1 MNLQKIF
8 EYALQREQEG
18 YRFFQANADKASHA
32 AAAGVFQK
40 LADEELKHIKYIE
53 NLMAAS
59 KDATGMSN
67 TLKLE
72 GDTWFEDR
80 ARKEFLNQ
88 TLIESMIPDVAV
100 LRTAFLIE
108 HDLSEFYE
116 MAAAK
121 SDGKAQA
128 AFTQLAKWERGH
140 EAFFKELHD
149 KVFEEYTQM
158 PWGG

>member
-1 MNLQKIF
+1 MNLQKIY

-18 YRFFQANADKASHA
+18 YQFFKSNAEKASHA
-32 AAAGVFQK
+32 AATEIFEK
-40 LADEELKHIKYIE
+40 LADEELRHIQYIR
-53 NLMAAS
+53 NLMANPEKETAAAS
-59 KDATGMSN
+59 DAQ
-67 TLKLE
+67 LE
-72 GDTWFEDR
+72 GDGWFEDR
-80 ARKEFLNQ
+80 ARKEFLSQ

-116 MAAAK
+116 MAAQK
-121 SDGKAQA
+121 SAGKAQT
-128 AFTQLAKWERGH
+128 AFKQLAKWERGH

>member
-1 MNLQKIF
+1 MNLQKIYQ
-8 EYALQREQEG
+8 YALQREQEG
-18 YRFFQANADKASHA
+18 YQFFQSNADKASHA

-40 LADEELKHIKYIE
+40 LADEELKHIKFIE
-53 NLMAAS
+53 NLMAEPGD
-59 KDATGMSN
+59 KTATSN
-67 TLKLE
+67 AALE
-72 GDTWFEDR
+72 GDSWFEDR
-80 ARKEFLNQ
+80 ARKEFLDQ

-121 SDGKAQA
+121 STGKAQA
-128 AFTQLAKWERGH
+128 AFKQLAKWERGH
-140 EAFFKELHD
+140 EAFFKELHN

>member
-1 MNLQKIF
+1 MNLQKIY

-18 YRFFQANADKASHA
+18 YQFFQANADKASHA
-32 AAAGVFQK
+32 AATGVFQK
-40 LADEELKHIKYIE
+40 LADEELKHIRYIE
-53 NLMAAS
+53 HLMAEPGD
-59 KDATGMSN
+59 KTATSN
-67 TLKLE
+67 AELK
-72 GDTWFEDR
+72 GDDWFEDR

-100 LRTAFLIE
+100 LRTAYLIE

-128 AFTQLAKWERGH
+128 AFKQLARWERGH